1 MKQANFSDPVS
12 LSSQSQAFRNIRG
25 TRYFPPLSLA
35 KEANPEY
42 LFLLFLLLRFFFFT
56 SSYLFRLPV
65 SKQTKLSFSQRCHIL
80 QTYFQHSAPP
90 NRCASRGKDQP
101 QQHSADHCKE
111 GAYHYSR
118 KEGVNRK
125 LPQVFFGLQF
135 YFLCL
140 CL

>member
-1 MKQANFSDPVS
+1 MLFLCLPS
-12 LSSQSQAFRNIRG
+12 LRLFG
-25 TRYFPPLSLA
+25 TLEVHDIFPPFLS
-35 KEANPEY
+35 KTSKSRI
-42 LFLLFLLLRFFFFT
+42 FISSFSSSSFFFFT

>member
-25 TRYFPPLSLA
+25 TRYFPPFLS
-35 KEANPEY
+35 KTSKSRI
-42 LFLLFLLLRFFFFT
+42 FISSFSSSSFFFT